1 MQLNKDNRYYI
12 SPEISKKVLRSII
25 SNEKIEFKSLGIENH
40 KTTIKNL
47 VKNYNSKKKNDHNK
61 FIKNSFFWDL
71 VSKKYKN
78 YLQINFKKKNQNNK
92 EKYNVNYQEIS
103 KSLGYNPT
111 LISLIIFERQIKKI
125 LQKNNFFK
133 DLESQINLE
142 NIDIY
147 QKINLLN
154 SLKNKEINIFTPLCP
169 DYEHIKISENL
180 YKYTFN
186 SLGDGYGL
194 IGKKY
199 INASLKI
206 AALFKKHN
214 IKYKNHIYYGDFEG
228 YSNLNCKKVGETE
241 ISFMN
246 KVRKSSK
253 KIKKRCK
260 PSSCGLIVE
269 DLSTKEKWLNFCS
282 KNRKRI
288 VSLYK
293 KDKFFK
299 KKVLEICVSRKNLY
313 SSWFPD
319 KQVEDYLNIV
329 FDQGAEYTSLSDLV
343 GKKFKNPIFICF
355 DHSKMKIFYN
365 INNSIPVLYSKPLYL

>member
-1 MQLNKDNRYYI
+1 MQLNKDNKYYI

-40 KTTIKNL
+40 KATITNL
-47 VKNYNSKKKNDHNK
+47 VKNYNSKKKNEHHK

-111 LISLIIFERQIKKI
+111 LISLIVFERQIKKI

-206 AALFKKHN
+206 AALFKN
-214 IKYKNHIYYGDFEG
+214 II
-228 YSNLNCKKVGETE
+228 
-241 ISFMN
+241 
-246 KVRKSSK
+246 
-253 KIKKRCK
+253 
-260 PSSCGLIVE
+260 
-269 DLSTKEKWLNFCS
+269 
-282 KNRKRI
+282 
-288 VSLYK
+288 
-293 KDKFFK
+293 
-299 KKVLEICVSRKNLY
+299 
-313 SSWFPD
+313 
-319 KQVEDYLNIV
+319 
-329 FDQGAEYTSLSDLV
+329 
-343 GKKFKNPIFICF
+343 
-355 DHSKMKIFYN
+355 
-365 INNSIPVLYSKPLYL
+365 

>member
-1 MQLNKDNRYYI
+1 M
-12 SPEISKKVLRSII
+12 
-25 SNEKIEFKSLGIENH
+25 
-40 KTTIKNL
+40 
-47 VKNYNSKKKNDHNK
+47 
-61 FIKNSFFWDL
+61 

-111 LISLIIFERQIKKI
+111 LISLIVFERQIKKI

-228 YSNLNCKKVGETE
+228 YSNSNCKKVGETE

-253 KIKKRCK
+253 KIKKKCK
-260 PSSCGLIVE
+260 PSSCGLIVD
-269 DLSTKEKWLNFCS
+269 DLYTKRKWLNLCS
-282 KNRKRI
+282 KNRKKI
-288 VSLYK
+288 INLYK

-319 KQVEDYLNIV
+319 KQLEDYLDIV

-343 GKKFKNPIFICF
+343 EKKFKNPIFICF